1 MQSQVQTL
9 PLPQSKPVTELLT
22 DDELSAYDN
31 AGKSTEQTI
40 PVLNDF
46 LQKLATLDS
55 AMIGGGL
62 LIAKGDIL
70 PIQFGIFALLILT
83 ASLLCAIIGWKP
95 LIFSN
100 AKLGQYPKS
109 DPVQMY
115 YDDGFAFIVQG
126 KSVQS
131 LNFYEGW
138 KGTVKGI
145 KIGDTKEQVE
155 KVFVGKFRPDPDI
168 DNDYIVQLKDSD
180 AEMIVVFDK
189 KSKITKLIVYLK

>member
-83 ASLLCAIIGWKP
+83 ASLLCAIIGLYPRKVCGDRNALGGLQWIQDREIRIAAAKGWLMFASVSLVAVAFLVSIAGVAAKEWIMDKP
-95 LIFSN
+95 PAPI
-100 AKLGQYPKS
+100 QP
-109 DPVQMY
+109 
-115 YDDGFAFIVQG
+115 
-126 KSVQS
+126 
-131 LNFYEGW
+131 
-138 KGTVKGI
+138 
-145 KIGDTKEQVE
+145 IGN
-155 KVFVGKFRPDPDI
+155 R
-168 DNDYIVQLKDSD
+168 
-180 AEMIVVFDK
+180 
-189 KSKITKLIVYLK
+189 

>member
-1 MQSQVQTL
+1 M
-9 PLPQSKPVTELLT
+9 
-22 DDELSAYDN
+22 D
-31 AGKSTEQTI
+31 
-40 PVLNDF
+40 
-46 LQKLATLDS
+46 
-55 AMIGGGL
+55 
-62 LIAKGDIL
+62 
-70 PIQFGIFALLILT
+70 
-83 ASLLCAIIGWKP
+83 
-95 LIFSN
+95 
-100 AKLGQYPKS
+100 
-109 DPVQMY
+109 
-115 YDDGFAFIVQG
+115 AFIVQG